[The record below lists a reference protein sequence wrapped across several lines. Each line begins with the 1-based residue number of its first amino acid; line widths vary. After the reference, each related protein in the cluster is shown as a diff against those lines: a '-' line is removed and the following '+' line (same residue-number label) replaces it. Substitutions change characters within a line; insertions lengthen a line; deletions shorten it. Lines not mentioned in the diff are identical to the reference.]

1 MTLQE
6 QHLTNLKRKIEKLDE
21 QIQLYEAKKLI
32 LKHEVRLLEESMQRN
47 AETAHPTDSSQK
59 EQ

>member
-47 AETAHPTDSSQK
+47 AETAHPTDSSRK